1 MIDFD
6 QPIRITS
13 GSVVLFEGKVD
24 RTIEVIA
31 KSLAERG
38 DPKSVFQAEVN
49 VNLASVN
56 AESDK

>member
-1 MIDFD
+1 MIDFG
-6 QPIRITS
+6 QSVRITS
-13 GSVVLFEGKVD
+13 SSVVLFEGKVD

-49 VNLASVN
+49 VSLTSVSV
-56 AESDK
+56 ESGK